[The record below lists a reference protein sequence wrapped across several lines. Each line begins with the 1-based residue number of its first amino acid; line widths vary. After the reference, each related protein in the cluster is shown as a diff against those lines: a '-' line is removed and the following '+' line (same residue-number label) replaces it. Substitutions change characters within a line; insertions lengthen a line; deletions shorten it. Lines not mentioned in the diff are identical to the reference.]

1 MEKHNYIG
9 KTKEEAIQM
18 AKEELQEVE
27 ENLFIRELE
36 TTKGG
41 LFKSKKVE
49 IEVIEKRN
57 VIKGIKDYLIKI
69 LKLMGY
75 NANVEVKNKEEVPKY
90 IIFSDN
96 DALLIGKNGKNLKA
110 LSLIVSQYLNK
121 ELGRTFKFMIDVNE
135 YKEKREQSLE
145 RLAKRIGREVRATK
159 IEAKLDS
166 MNSYERRIIHNALN
180 NFKGVYTESEG
191 EEPNRY
197 VVVKPKEEKKKE
209 QEEQKEEE

>member
-9 KTKEEAIQM
+9 KTKEEAIQL

-27 ENLFIRELE
+27 ENLFIKEIE
-36 TTKGG
+36 STKGG

-49 IEVIEKRN
+49 IEVVEKRE
-57 VIKGIKDYLIKI
+57 VIKDIKEYLIKI

-75 NANVEVKNKEEVPKY
+75 NANIEVKNKEEIPKY

-110 LSLIVSQYLNK
+110 LSMVVSQYLNT
-121 ELGRTFKFMIDVNE
+121 ELGKNYKFVIDVNE

-145 RLAKRIGREVRATK
+145 RLAKRIAREVAQTK
-159 IEAKLDS
+159 VEVKLDS
-166 MNSYERRIIHNALN
+166 MNSYERRIIHNTLTN
-180 NFKGVYTESEG
+180 NKKVYTESEG
-191 EEPNRY
+191 EQPNRY
-197 VVVKPKEEKKKE
+197 VVVKPKEEE
-209 QEEQKEEE
+209 